1 MVVNKE
7 KRVRREKTLE
17 LEKKGLDLEKW
28 RGKGQ
33 RFRERDLRWEVKAKM
48 LLIY

>member
-1 MVVNKE
+1 MK
-7 KRVRREKTLE
+7 
-17 LEKKGLDLEKW
+17 KKGLDLEKW

-33 RFRERDLRWEVKAKM
+33 RFRERDLRRDVKVKM